1 MSPQRGKGSF
11 TARVLAARDP
21 WSPFILCESVE
32 TTYFPLPVCFV
43 EHLAQ
48 AGVQYTRHQAP
59 HTRHHGDTKVLRPR
73 GAHCASFTRER

>member
-11 TARVLAARDP
+11 TAGVLAARDP

-48 AGVQYTRHQAP
+48 AGVQYTRH
-59 HTRHHGDTKVLRPR
+59 HGDTKVLCPR